1 VSDQALFPAG
11 RVTILGVVNVTPDSF
26 SDGGRF
32 VREGGSVDVDAAVAA
47 GRRLLDAGAHWLD
60 VGGESTRPGAAD
72 VDTSVEID
80 RVAPVVEALVAELG
94 ASVSVDTRKGAVA
107 RAGIAAGA
115 GAINDVSGGRHDRDL
130 LDACAPSSDR
140 PAGTH
145 VILGHMRGTP
155 ATMQDSPHFDDVL
168 LEVASELEG
177 SLDAA
182 RQAGVPDDKLSV
194 DPGIGFGKRLEDNLA
209 LIAHAGWFRERL
221 GRPVLVGPSRK
232 SFLGRIT
239 GDPVDERETATVAAC
254 AVSAFA
260 GADGVRVHDPEF
272 VRRAVLVGRALRQS
286 RRKELS

>member
-1 VSDQALFPAG
+1 MSNEAFFPTILPSG

-32 VREGGSVDVDAAVAA
+32 VKSGAHVDVAAALAA
-47 GRRLLDAGAHWLD
+47 GRALLAAGAHWLD
-60 VGGESTRPGAAD
+60 VGGESTRPGADD
-72 VDTSVEID
+72 VPVDVEIQ
-80 RVAPVVEALVAELG
+80 RVVPVIEALVAEADAL
-94 ASVSVDTRKGAVA
+94 VSVDTRKGAVA
-107 RAGIAAGA
+107 RAAIAAGA
-115 GAINDVSGGRHDRDL
+115 RAVNDVSGGDDPDL
-130 LDACAPSSDR
+130 LAACAESP
-140 PAGTH
+140 GTQL
-145 VILGHMRGTP
+145 ILGHMRGTP

-168 LEVASELEG
+168 VEVATELMA

-182 RQAGVPDDKLSV
+182 RRAGVAEACLSV

-239 GDPVDERETATVAAC
+239 GDPVDERETGTVAAC
-254 AVSAFA
+254 AVAAFA
-260 GADGVRVHDPEF
+260 GADGVRVHEPEF
-272 VRRAVLVGRALRQS
+272 VRRAVAVGRALRES